1 MQSFPADMAHL
12 DPIDPSATLMLA
24 GPQQAEVRRSF
35 TSDALRLIGFCLV
48 VVTLLAVGFTAY
60 AAREFLM
67 PIAVAVLLAIIVSP
81 LARGL
86 ERVGLPPTPSAGLI
100 TLGLITILAGLIA
113 LALPELAVLS
123 EQLPRNLSVLEDK
136 IAGLRAALAGFERAS
151 EEIQNATQQV
161 GVASGRE
168 PVVVQEATPLTIA
181 LTSIARL
188 GAQTV
193 AALLLTFFILS
204 QRRRMKVI
212 VIAMARNHSTRKR
225 LITMFNDIK
234 TRISTYLLAISLTS
248 LGLGVACGIALY
260 AIGFPNP
267 FLWGAAV
274 ALANFVPYAGPTAV
288 QLLALLVGILTYT
301 TPLAAIAPAFII
313 WMLNMIESQ
322 VVTPMFVARRVV
334 LNPLSVFMAI
344 VFGGW
349 IWGIVGAVV
358 AVPALIIGASIV
370 QHWWAPCSTENR
382 RPILPAWRGWTAH
395 GAAPVFRMR
404 RNALS
409 LRANDIEIV

>member
-1 MQSFPADMAHL
+1 MANL

-24 GPQQAEVRRSF
+24 QPPQSVMRSSF
-35 TSDALRLIGFCLV
+35 TTDALRLIGFCLV

-67 PIAVAVLLAIIVSP
+67 PIAIAVLVAIIVSP
-81 LARGL
+81 VARWL
-86 ERVGLPPTPSAGLI
+86 ERIGLPPTPSAGLI
-100 TLGLITILAGLIA
+100 TLGLVVILAGLIA

-123 EQLPRNLSVLEDK
+123 EQLPRNLGVLEEK
-136 IAGLRAALAGFERAS
+136 IAGFRAALAGLERAS

-161 GVASGRE
+161 GVASGSD
-168 PVVVQEATPLTIA
+168 PVMVREATPLTIA
-181 LTSIARL
+181 LTSIARI

-193 AALLLTFFILS
+193 AALLLTFFVLS

-212 VIAMARNHSTRKR
+212 VIAMARNHSTRKQ
-225 LITMFNDIK
+225 LICMFNDIK

-248 LGLGVACGIALY
+248 LGLGVASGLALY

-274 ALANFVPYAGPTAV
+274 ALANFVPYAGPAAV
-288 QLLALLVGILTYT
+288 QLLALLVGVLTYPT
-301 TPLAAIAPAFII
+301 ALAALAPAFVI
-313 WMLNMIESQ
+313 WVLNLVESQ
-322 VVTPMFVARRVV
+322 IITPMFVARRVV
-334 LNPLSVFMAI
+334 LNPLSVFVAI

-349 IWGIVGAVV
+349 IWGIAGAVV

-370 QHWWAPCSTENR
+370 QHWWAPCSTESR
-382 RPILPAWRGWTAH
+382 RPILPAWRAWTVH
-395 GAAPVFRMR
+395 GATPVFRMR
-404 RNALS
+404 RNDMALHS
-409 LRANDIEIV
+409 KSGNVEIV

>member
-1 MQSFPADMAHL
+1 MAQL
-12 DPIDPSATLMLA
+12 DPIDPSATLLLA
-24 GPQQAEVRRSF
+24 PAPQVGVRTSF
-35 TSDALRLIGFCLV
+35 TADALRLIAFCLI

-67 PIAVAVLLAIIVSP
+67 PIAIALLVAIILSP
-81 LARGL
+81 VARAL
-86 ERVGLPPTPSAGLI
+86 ENLGLPPTPSAGII
-100 TLGLITILAGLIA
+100 TLGLIVTLGGLIA

-123 EQLPRNLSVLEDK
+123 EQLPRNLSVLEEK
-136 IAGLRAALAGFERAS
+136 ISGFRAALAGFERAT

-161 GVASGRE
+161 GVAAQSE
-168 PVVVQEATPLTIA
+168 PVVVREASPLTIA
-181 LTSIARL
+181 LTSIAQI

-193 AALLLTFFILS
+193 AALLMTFFVLS

-225 LITMFNDIK
+225 LIEMFNDIK
-234 TRISTYLLAISLTS
+234 TRISTYLLAISATS
-248 LGLGVACGIALY
+248 LGLGIACGVALY

-267 FLWGAAV
+267 LLWGAAV

-288 QLLALLVGILTYT
+288 QLFALLVGVLSYSS
-301 TPLAAIAPAFII
+301 PVAAVAPALII
-313 WMLNMIESQ
+313 WVLNMIESQ

-382 RPILPAWRGWTAH
+382 RPILPAWRGWTSH
-395 GAAPVFRMR
+395 AAQPVFRMR
-404 RNALS
+404 RNAMA
-409 LRANDIEIV
+409 LRSTDIEIV